1 MINGISVVRDPGLR
15 SESELREHFAALIRA
30 DCDAILTSFAVTLS
44 DPQSPVSADAS
55 ACQHALASAA
65 MILAEIVARVQ
76 GGDTSA
82 GDRNEILSWLIGAP
96 RAESELSPADTL
108 GTAVSL
114 FNATVSVLAR
124 HVAKDSEFLPY
135 FVTALLAL
143 NESISRRVRE
153 AMSTYSGYL
162 LECVEQAHVDERLRV
177 SRELHDRLGEGL
189 SVALRQLEL
198 HEISGQHDPLT
209 SVPRTAIAKDALTET
224 MSRLRDMTSDLRQAT
239 VRNMEVA
246 LVGYL
251 DSIAA
256 DAEVRLR
263 VSGDE
268 AWAPSA
274 VIDEAYLIIREALRN
289 ALTHSNAK
297 LVLIGITIAPHELD
311 AWVEDDG
318 RGFAVASSSA
328 GTGIAAMR
336 ERAVSINGRLT
347 LVSVPGEG
355 THMGLRVTL
364 TGHCDDRSG

>member
-1 MINGISVVRDPGLR
+1 
-15 SESELREHFAALIRA
+15 LRERFAVLIRA
-30 DCDAILTSFAVTLS
+30 DCDAILSSFAATLD
-44 DPQSPVSADAS
+44 DPQSLACGDTSARR
-55 ACQHALASAA
+55 HALASAA
-65 MILAEIVARVQ
+65 LIIAEIAARVQ
-76 GGDTSA
+76 GGDTST
-82 GDRNEILSWLIGAP
+82 GDRNEVLSWLVGAP
-96 RAESELSPADTL
+96 HAESELSPADTL

-124 HVAKDSEFLPY
+124 DVANDPEFLPY

-162 LECVEQAHVDERLRV
+162 LERVEQAHVDERLRAA
-177 SRELHDRLGEGL
+177 RELHDRLGEGL

-209 SVPRTAIAKDALTET
+209 SVPRTAIAKDALTQT
-224 MSRLRDMTSDLRQAT
+224 MSRLRDLTSDLRQAT
-239 VRNMEVA
+239 VRNMETA

-256 DAEVRLR
+256 DAEIRLR

-268 AWAPSA
+268 AWAPPA
-274 VIDEAYLIIREALRN
+274 VIDEAYLIVREALRN

-297 LVLIGITIAPHELD
+297 LVLIGVTIAPHELD
-311 AWVEDDG
+311 AWVEDYG
-318 RGFAVASSSA
+318 CGFAVAKSSA

-336 ERAVSINGRLT
+336 ERAASIGGRLT
-347 LVSVPGEG
+347 LVSVPGQG
-355 THMGLRVTL
+355 TNVGLRVTL
-364 TGHCDDRSG
+364 TGHYDDRSG